1 MGLSCRAWT
10 GSQISLLFG
19 LEGLVQDCFEL
30 SFGFKGLGL
39 KSCLQRDCLRASPS
53 SLVPPRAADGQRGAS
68 RHPSPHRGAPAIG
81 LHLYRL
87 L

>member
-30 SFGFKGLGL
+30 YFSFKGLRLNSCPQTGL
-39 KSCLQRDCLRASPS
+39 SQCF
-53 SLVPPRAADGQRGAS
+53 PRLPGPLKGC
-68 RHPSPHRGAPAIG
+68 
-81 LHLYRL
+81 
-87 L
+87 

>member
-19 LEGLVQDCFEL
+19 LEGLVQDCFQL
-30 SFGFKGLGL
+30 AFGFKGLRLNSCPQTGL
-39 KSCLQRDCLRASPS
+39 SVLSQAPQGLLRDGEGLIGIPS
-53 SLVPPRAADGQRGAS
+53 RGAWS
-68 RHPSPHRGAPAIG
+68 VG
-81 LHLYRL
+81 LYLYRL